1 MCSISSTIFFFL
13 QADRYR
19 PLLPLPFELTYL
31 RYGLSPFEFEPIYKQ
46 IIGDGIPDFS
56 RFDVVDYIRG
66 CVEIDHIDVIE
77 VSMDAAYALP
87 GSLTPQTIEKL
98 VDLKD
103 ELGHSYTTHLP
114 LWSIEL
120 SSFNEPVRKGSVKSI
135 VETMK
140 LVEPLDPEVYVLHA
154 TGSLASEF
162 SSLNYEKSMLSMIC
176 MLMSGFSAQSVEEI
190 ITQTEINPRKIAIEN
205 FEFPFD
211 ITREVVDEYD
221 TSICFDTGHVLA
233 KYSGDES
240 LTDFYKTHKDRIVEI
255 HLHDGSY
262 KEINGIP
269 VPTDHI
275 ALGHGEMPIR
285 EFLMEL
291 VKDDFKGPIIFE
303 LTHDETNESL
313 ERIKKVVPEALSS

>member
-1 MCSISSTIFFFL
+1 M
-13 QADRYR
+13 
-19 PLLPLPFELTYL
+19 
-31 RYGLSPFEFEPIYKQ
+31 RYGLSPFEFKPIYKQ

-56 RFDVVDYIRG
+56 RFDLVEYIRK
-66 CVEIDHIDVIE
+66 CVEMDHIDVIE
-77 VSMDAAYALP
+77 VSMDIVYVLP
-87 GSLTPQTIEKL
+87 GSLTPQTIERL

-114 LWSIEL
+114 FWSVEL
-120 SSFNEPVRKGSVKSI
+120 SSFNEPVRKGSVQSI
-135 VETMK
+135 VETIK
-140 LVEPLDPEVYVLHA
+140 LVEPLEPETYVLHA

-162 SSLNYEKSMLSMIC
+162 SSMDFEKSELSMIC
-176 MLMSGFSAQSVEEI
+176 MLMSVFSVQSVEEI
-190 ITQTEINPRKIAIEN
+190 ITQTEINPRKLAIEN

-211 ITREVVDEYD
+211 ITREVVDEHD

-240 LTDFYKTHKDRIVEI
+240 LIDFYRTHKDRIVEI

-262 KEINGIP
+262 REIDGLP

-275 ALGHGEMPIR
+275 ALGQGEMPIR

-291 VKDDFKGPIIFE
+291 VRGDFNGPIIFE
-303 LTHDETNESL
+303 LTHAETRESL
-313 ERIKKVVPEALSS
+313 ERIKEVVPEALSS